1 MMIKKFDLDH
11 AESQIDFER
20 DLEIQVD
27 NNLDE
32 YCNSMSEV
40 KS

>member
-11 AESQIDFER
+11 AESHMDFER

-27 NNLDE
+27 QNIDD
-32 YCNSMSEV
+32 YCNSMSEA

>member
-11 AESQIDFER
+11 ADSQLDFER

-27 NNLDE
+27 TNLDE
-32 YCNSMSEV
+32 YCNSVSEA